1 MRRVIIE
8 SPYAGN
14 IELNLRYLRACM
26 ADCLRRGEAPF
37 ASHGLYTQPGV
48 LRDEDPMERA
58 QGINAGFAWRDV
70 ADATVAYTDLGIS
83 NGMQLGIEEA
93 TKLATRHHEWGR
105 HTFEYRSLGGIW
117 TDGGPKD
124 CFGKPTLDESRI
136 SESSWAAIVKFS
148 TSRWG
153 FR

>member
-14 IELNLRYLRACM
+14 IELHLRYLRACM

-48 LRDEDPMERA
+48 LDDGVPLERA

-93 TKLATRHHEWGR
+93 TRLATRHHEWGR
-105 HTFEYRSLGGIW
+105 HTFEYRALGGIW

-124 CFGKPTLDESRI
+124 CFGKPTLEPSKISR
-136 SESSWAAIVKFS
+136 ETHAKVDRFA
-148 TSRWG
+148 TDQWG
-153 FR
+153 LK